1 MCQFEKNSP
10 GACVKSGFWGA
21 PRRESQSQEDMAL
34 LFYLL
39 TCPERSPV
47 GIAQF
52 NWGISAARLK
62 WDRLQLLTV
71 LDRLETQQEI
81 IRSDNW
87 LFVTTWWDHNSLP
100 GPGLEER
107 INALLVE
114 VPKMLV
120 AALIQATKKAYQGSS
135 IWLLKL
141 PILCDELSVGS
152 TGGSTPPTRGS
163 KNNDKRKNKD
173 KSNTTTDA
181 ADSGEIG
188 FNTRGGGDFVLEKIE
203 LTSDAECYRKNIEFV
218 SQAHQ
223 LTFNDTQALA
233 DELCQRLSDQISGRA
248 APIGN
253 VNSWLCALAKS
264 AAKGIPLQNRGVVLA
279 KRRRKNQ
286 AEVEHSVNAA
296 LHEEAQAAQRA
307 ALRNEVL
314 ALIKS
319 MSEADLEMFIDTV
332 CKAPFMSGR
341 RSSVAKA
348 AHAGLFPDS
357 AIEAAEMTKIGMQWL
372 AARHST

>member
-152 TGGSTPPTRGS
+152 TGVVPPLPGRV
-163 KNNDKRKNKD
+163 K
-173 KSNTTTDA
+173 TTTNA
-181 ADSGEIG
+181 KTKTKATQPLMPQTQVKLVSILVVVEISYWKRS
-188 FNTRGGGDFVLEKIE
+188 NL
-203 LTSDAECYRKNIEFV
+203 
-218 SQAHQ
+218 HQ
-223 LTFNDTQALA
+223 TPSAT
-233 DELCQRLSDQISGRA
+233 ERILSLS
-248 APIGN
+248 
-253 VNSWLCALAKS
+253 
-264 AAKGIPLQNRGVVLA
+264 
-279 KRRRKNQ
+279 RRHIN
-286 AEVEHSVNAA
+286 
-296 LHEEAQAAQRA
+296 
-307 ALRNEVL
+307 
-314 ALIKS
+314 
-319 MSEADLEMFIDTV
+319 
-332 CKAPFMSGR
+332 
-341 RSSVAKA
+341 
-348 AHAGLFPDS
+348 
-357 AIEAAEMTKIGMQWL
+357 
-372 AARHST
+372 